1 MVNYPYFSVNV
12 LSGSINFVENDKVK
26 LGRNDKCWCKSG
38 LKYKKCHLDRDREMP
53 VSKAEALKFSKSNSQ
68 RKACYAPASMHEDCD
83 KRIVQAHTLSKS
95 SSLKAIADSSNHVMG
110 VVMNLPSLI
119 KNNGRWVPEKI
130 GINQA
135 STFTGFCAV
144 HDRILFSCL
153 ENEKFT
159 GTDEQCFTL
168 MFRSLSKEIYA
179 KEGGRRSS
187 DFAKNADKGKLQAEQ
202 VYIQEFVSLH
212 QSGLNAAITEL
223 NNLKTSLDR
232 ILLNRQFSEIE
243 SVVFTFSEP
252 LPIAVSSI
260 LSPERDFDGT
270 KIQDLNDLTVSAEQ
284 VCFNAFSSEGK
295 GYVVFSWLGT
305 SAIIRRFVRS
315 LIKVQTDRI
324 FNTLLYFFF
333 TKAENTYSSPE
344 WWDSLSD
351 KQRENIGNMIM
362 SGVDFFDNSTLRVD
376 HSVDYNSAA
385 LAEIRYSNS
394 EISS

>member
-1 MVNYPYFSVNV
+1 M
-12 LSGSINFVENDKVK
+12 ENDKVK
-26 LGRNDKCWCKSG
+26 IGRNDKCWCNSG
-38 LKYKKCHLDRDREMP
+38 LKYKKCHLDRDRESP
-53 VSKAEALKFSKSNSQ
+53 VSKAEALNFSKSNSQ

-95 SSLKAIADSSNHVMG
+95 SSLKAIADPSNHVMG

-119 KNNGRWVPEKI
+119 RNKGRWVPEKI

-144 HDRILFSCL
+144 HDRVLFSCL

-159 GTDEQCFTL
+159 GTDEQCFAL

-187 DFAKNADKGKLQAEQ
+187 DFAKNADKGKPQADQ
-202 VYIQEFVSLH
+202 LYIQEYVSLH
-212 QSGLNAAITEL
+212 QSGLNAAINEL
-223 NNLKTSLDR
+223 SNLKTSLDR
-232 ILLNRQFSEIE
+232 ILLSRQFSEIE
-243 SVVFTFSEP
+243 SVIFTFSEP
-252 LPIAVSSI
+252 LPFAVSSI

-270 KIQDLNDLTVSAEQ
+270 EIQDLNDLNVPAEQ
-284 VCFNAFSSEGK
+284 ICFNAFSGEGK
-295 GYVVFSWLGT
+295 GYIVFSWLGT
-305 SAIIRRFVRS
+305 SAIIRRFIRS
-315 LIKVQTDRI
+315 LIKIPADRI

-333 TKAENTYSSPE
+333 TKAENTYSSPD

-362 SGVDFFDNSTLRVD
+362 SGVEFFGSPISRVD
-376 HSVDYNSAA
+376 HSIDYNAAA
-385 LAEIRYSNS
+385 LTEIRFSNS

>member
-1 MVNYPYFSVNV
+1 M
-12 LSGSINFVENDKVK
+12 ENEKVK
-26 LGRNDKCWCKSG
+26 LGRNDKCWCNSG
-38 LKYKKCHLDRDREMP
+38 LKYKKCHLGRDRETP
-53 VSKAEALKFSKSNSQ
+53 VSKAEALNFSKSNSL
-68 RKACYAPASMHEDCD
+68 RKGCYAPASMHLDCD

-95 SSLKAIADSSNHVMG
+95 SSLKAIADPSNHVMG
-110 VVMNLPSLI
+110 VVMNLPSLMRN
-119 KNNGRWVPEKI
+119 KGRWMPEKI

-144 HDRILFSCL
+144 HDRVLFSCL

-159 GTDEQCFTL
+159 GTDEQCFAL

-179 KEGGRRSS
+179 KEGGWQSS
-187 DFAKNADKGKLQAEQ
+187 DFAKNADKGKLQVEQ
-202 VYIQEFVSLH
+202 FFIQKFVSLH
-212 QSGLNAAITEL
+212 QSGLQAAITEL

-232 ILLNRQFSEIE
+232 ILLSRQFSEIE
-243 SVVFTFSEP
+243 SVIFTFSGP

-260 LSPERDFDGT
+260 LSPERDFNGT
-270 KIQDLNDLTVSAEQ
+270 KIQDLNNLNVSAEQ

-315 LIKVQTDRI
+315 LIKVPADKV

-351 KQRENIGNMIM
+351 KQRENISNMIM
-362 SGVDFFDNSTLRVD
+362 SGVDFFGIST
-376 HSVDYNSAA
+376 SQVDYTVEYNAAA
-385 LAEIRYSNS
+385 LAGIRCSNS

>member
-1 MVNYPYFSVNV
+1 M
-12 LSGSINFVENDKVK
+12 ENEKVK
-26 LGRNDKCWCKSG
+26 LGRNDKCWCNSG
-38 LKYKKCHLDRDREMP
+38 LKYKKCHLGRDRETP
-53 VSKAEALKFSKSNSQ
+53 VSKAEVLNFSKSNSL
-68 RKACYAPASMHEDCD
+68 RKGCYAPASMHLDCD

-95 SSLKAIADSSNHVMG
+95 SSLKAIADPSNHVMG
-110 VVMNLPSLI
+110 VVMNLPSLMRN
-119 KNNGRWVPEKI
+119 KGRWVPEKI

-159 GTDEQCFTL
+159 GTDEQCFAL

-179 KEGGRRSS
+179 KEGGWQSS
-187 DFAKNADKGKLQAEQ
+187 DFAKNADKGKLQVEQ
-202 VYIQEFVSLH
+202 FFLQEFVSLH

-243 SVVFTFSEP
+243 SAIFTFSGP

-260 LSPERDFDGT
+260 LSPERDFDDN
-270 KIQDLNDLTVSAEQ
+270 KIQDLNDLNVSAEQ

-315 LIKVQTDRI
+315 LIKVPADKV

-362 SGVDFFDNSTLRVD
+362 SGVEFFGSPTYRVD
-376 HSVDYNSAA
+376 YSIDYNAAA
-385 LAEIRYSNS
+385 LAGIRCSNS
-394 EISS
+394 EIAS

>member
-1 MVNYPYFSVNV
+1 MES
-12 LSGSINFVENDKVK
+12 DKVE
-26 LGRNDKCWCKSG
+26 LGRNDKCWCNSG
-38 LKYKKCHLDRDREMP
+38 LKYKKCHLDRDRETP

-95 SSLKAIADSSNHVMG
+95 SSLKAIADPGNHVMG
-110 VVMNLPSLI
+110 VVMNLPSLMR
-119 KNNGRWVPEKI
+119 NNGRWVPEKI

-159 GTDEQCFTL
+159 GTDEQCFAL

-179 KEGGRRSS
+179 KEGGWRSS
-187 DFAKNADKGKLQAEQ
+187 DFAKNADKGKLLAEQ
-202 VYIQEFVSLH
+202 LYIQELVSLH

-223 NNLKTSLDR
+223 NNIKTSLDR
-232 ILLNRQFSEIE
+232 ILLSRQFSEIE
-243 SVVFTFSEP
+243 SVIFTFSEP

-284 VCFNAFSSEGK
+284 VCFNAFSGEGK
-295 GYVVFSWLGT
+295 GYVVFSWLRT

-315 LIKVQTDRI
+315 LIKVPTDRI

-362 SGVDFFDNSTLRVD
+362 SGVEFFGGPISRVD
-376 HSVDYNSAA
+376 HSVDYNAAA
-385 LAEIRYSNS
+385 LAEIRCSNS

>member
-1 MVNYPYFSVNV
+1 MFCQ
-12 LSGSINFVENDKVK
+12 SINFVENDKVK
-26 LGRNDKCWCKSG
+26 IGRNDKCWCNSG
-38 LKYKKCHLDRDREMP
+38 LKYKKCHLDRNRETP

-68 RKACYAPASMHEDCD
+68 KKTCYAPASMHEDCD

-95 SSLKAIADSSNHVMG
+95 SSLKAIADPDNHVMG
-110 VVMNLPSLI
+110 VVMNLPSLMR
-119 KNNGRWVPEKI
+119 NNGRWVPEKI

-159 GTDEQCFTL
+159 GTDEQCFAL

-187 DFAKNADKGKLQAEQ
+187 DFAKKADKGKPQTDQL
-202 VYIQEFVSLH
+202 YIQEYVSLH

-232 ILLNRQFSEIE
+232 ILLSRQFSEIE
-243 SVVFTFSEP
+243 SVIFTFSEP

-260 LSPERDFDGT
+260 LSPENDFDGT
-270 KIQDLNDLTVSAEQ
+270 EIQDLNDLTVSAEQ

-295 GYVVFSWLGT
+295 GYIVFSWLGT

-315 LIKVQTDRI
+315 LIKVPADRI

-344 WWDSLSD
+344 WWDSLCD

-362 SGVDFFDNSTLRVD
+362 SGVDFFGSPISQVD
-376 HSVDYNSAA
+376 YSVDYNAAA
-385 LAEIRYSNS
+385 LAEIRCSNS

>member
-1 MVNYPYFSVNV
+1 
-12 LSGSINFVENDKVK
+12 
-26 LGRNDKCWCKSG
+26 
-38 LKYKKCHLDRDREMP
+38 
-53 VSKAEALKFSKSNSQ
+53 
-68 RKACYAPASMHEDCD
+68 
-83 KRIVQAHTLSKS
+83 
-95 SSLKAIADSSNHVMG
+95 
-110 VVMNLPSLI
+110 PSLI

-159 GTDEQCFTL
+159 GTDEQCFAL

-284 VCFNAFSSEGK
+284 VCFN
-295 GYVVFSWLGT
+295 
-305 SAIIRRFVRS
+305 
-315 LIKVQTDRI
+315 
-324 FNTLLYFFF
+324 
-333 TKAENTYSSPE
+333 
-344 WWDSLSD
+344 
-351 KQRENIGNMIM
+351 
-362 SGVDFFDNSTLRVD
+362 
-376 HSVDYNSAA
+376 
-385 LAEIRYSNS
+385 
-394 EISS
+394 

>member
-1 MVNYPYFSVNV
+1 M
-12 LSGSINFVENDKVK
+12 ENEKVK
-26 LGRNDKCWCKSG
+26 LGRNDKCWCNSG
-38 LKYKKCHLDRDREMP
+38 LKYKKCHLGRDRETP
-53 VSKAEALKFSKSNSQ
+53 VSKAEALNFSKSNSL
-68 RKACYAPASMHEDCD
+68 RKGCYAPASMHLDCD

-95 SSLKAIADSSNHVMG
+95 SSLKAIADPSNHVMG
-110 VVMNLPSLI
+110 VVMNLPSLMRN
-119 KNNGRWVPEKI
+119 KGRWMPEKI

-144 HDRILFSCL
+144 HDRVLFSCL

-159 GTDEQCFTL
+159 GTDEQCFAL

-179 KEGGRRSS
+179 KEGGWQSS
-187 DFAKNADKGKLQAEQ
+187 DFAKNADKGKLQVEQ
-202 VYIQEFVSLH
+202 FFIQKFVSLH
-212 QSGLNAAITEL
+212 QSGLQAAITEL

-232 ILLNRQFSEIE
+232 ILLSRQFSEIE
-243 SVVFTFSEP
+243 SVIFTFSGP

-260 LSPERDFDGT
+260 LSPERDFNGT
-270 KIQDLNDLTVSAEQ
+270 KIQDLNNLNVSAEQ

-315 LIKVQTDRI
+315 LIKVPADKV

-351 KQRENIGNMIM
+351 KQRENISNMIM
-362 SGVDFFDNSTLRVD
+362 SGVDFFGSST
-376 HSVDYNSAA
+376 SQVDYTVEYNAAA
-385 LAEIRYSNS
+385 LAGIRCSNS

>member
-1 MVNYPYFSVNV
+1 MGNN
-12 LSGSINFVENDKVK
+12 KVK
-26 LGRNDKCWCKSG
+26 LGRNDKCWCNSG
-38 LKYKKCHLDRDREMP
+38 LKYKKCHLGRDRETP
-53 VSKAEALKFSKSNSQ
+53 VSKAEALKFSKSLSQ

-83 KRIVQAHTLSKS
+83 KRIVQAHTISKS

-110 VVMNLPSLI
+110 VIMNLASLMR
-119 KNNGRWVPEKI
+119 NNGKWLPEKI

-159 GTDEQCFTL
+159 GTDEQCFAL

-179 KEGGRRSS
+179 KEGGVLSS
-187 DFAKNADKGKLQAEQ
+187 DFAKNADKGKLQVEQ
-202 VYIQEFVSLH
+202 YYIQKLIDQH
-212 QSGLNAAITEL
+212 QSGLNAAIIEL

-232 ILLNRQFSEIE
+232 ILLSRQFSEIE
-243 SVVFTFSEP
+243 SVIFTFAEP
-252 LPIAVSSI
+252 LPIVVSSI

-270 KIQDLNDLTVSAEQ
+270 KIQDLSDLTVSAEQ
-284 VCFNAFSSEGK
+284 VCFNAFSCGGK
-295 GYVVFSWLGT
+295 GYVVFSWLRT
-305 SAIIRRFVRS
+305 STIIRRFIRT
-315 LIKVQTDRI
+315 LIKIPANRM

-344 WWDSLSD
+344 WWDRLSD

-362 SGVDFFDNSTLRVD
+362 SGVEFFGRPTSQVD
-376 HSVDYNSAA
+376 HSVDYNAAA
-385 LAEIRYSNS
+385 LEEIICSNN
-394 EISS
+394 EICS